1 MAEEEAK
8 KVEVEAAKEPE
19 PAAVAAPEPAPKE
32 PEPEA
37 PKEDVAEEKA
47 VIPSPEPPA
56 AEDKAPDDDSK
67 ALAIVES
74 EYYYDLLGLFFSLLH
89 RPPYRKGDDVYVY
102 WESAPKFPLC
112 DCFVYVLSGTRTVA
126 VQGACGLWSVVDIFF
141 GCLVKFVLQFRL
153 YFAANHNPS

>member
-8 KVEVEAAKEPE
+8 KIEVEATKEPE
-19 PAAVAAPEPAPKE
+19 PAAAAAPEPAAKE

-47 VIPSPEPPA
+47 VIPSPEPPVT
-56 AEDKAPDDDSK
+56 EDKAPADDSK

-74 EYYYDLLGLFFSLLH
+74 EYYYDLLGLFFLFH
-89 RPPYRKGDDVYVY
+89 RSPYRKGDDAYVY

-112 DCFVYVLSGTRTVA
+112 DCFVYVLSGSRTVA
-126 VQGACGLWSVVDIFF
+126 VQGACGLWFVVHIFF
-141 GCLVKFVLQFRL
+141 RL
-153 YFAANHNPS
+153 LCEIYISIPTIFLCKS

>member
-126 VQGACGLWSVVDIFF
+126 VQGACGLWSVVDIF
-141 GCLVKFVLQFRL
+141 LVAL
-153 YFAANHNPS
+153 

>member
-8 KVEVEAAKEPE
+8 KIEVEATKEPE
-19 PAAVAAPEPAPKE
+19 PAAAAAPEPAAKE

-56 AEDKAPDDDSK
+56 TEDKAPADDSK

-74 EYYYDLLGLFFSLLH
+74 EYYYDLLGLFFLFH
-89 RPPYRKGDDVYVY
+89 RSPYRKDDDAYVY
-102 WESAPKFPLC
+102 WESHRNFLFAIASSTYFL
-112 DCFVYVLSGTRTVA
+112 VA
-126 VQGACGLWSVVDIFF
+126 VQWRYKVLVVYGLLFTYFF
-141 GCLVKFVLQFRL
+141 GCFVKFIFQFRL
-153 YFAANHNPS
+153 YFFANHNPS